1 MDFTLDKKHEMAR
14 SLFKEFAETE
24 VKPLAQETDETE
36 AFPAE
41 TVKKMQKYGFM
52 GIPVPKEYGGQG
64 CDPLTYVMC
73 VEELSKVCAT
83 TGVVVSAHTSL
94 CIDPIIIK
102 DVTGYLIP
110 GGIPLWLTNLAL
122 NVPLFLAAL
131 KIKGKRFI
139 WRTIVGTLLLS
150 LWLYILPLVDLTDG
164 DYVLAAIFGGCI
176 GGVGMGLVLLAKST
190 TGGTEMVATLIQHYY
205 KHYSVVQIIQFLDG
219 AVVVAGLFV
228 FGVHAVLYAIVAIFV
243 TSKVSDALMEGLKF
257 SKAAFII
264 TDHYEQVAK
273 RIMTELER
281 GVTGLRAKGM
291 YSGAEKCMLYC
302 VVSKKEIVQVKE
314 IVREV
319 DPDAFVIVSDAREV
333 LGEGFQEQMS

>member
-1 MDFTLDKKHEMAR
+1 
-14 SLFKEFAETE
+14 
-24 VKPLAQETDETE
+24 
-36 AFPAE
+36 
-41 TVKKMQKYGFM
+41 MQKFFYKRSPVWDYILMLVGTALIAVSIQCVYDPVSMVTGGF
-52 GIPVPKEYGGQG
+52 
-64 CDPLTYVMC
+64 
-73 VEELSKVCAT
+73 
-83 TGVVVSAHTSL
+83 TGLA
-94 CIDPIIIK
+94 IIIK

-110 GGIPLWLTNLAL
+110 GGIPLWLTNLVL

-164 DYVLAAIFGGCI
+164 DYVLAA
-176 GGVGMGLVLLAKST
+176 MGLVLLAKST